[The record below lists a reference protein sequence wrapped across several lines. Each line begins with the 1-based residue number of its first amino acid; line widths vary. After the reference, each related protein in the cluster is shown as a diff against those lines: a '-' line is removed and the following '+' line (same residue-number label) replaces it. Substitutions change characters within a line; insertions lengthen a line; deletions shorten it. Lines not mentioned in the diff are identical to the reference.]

1 MASRPHKEVDMD
13 EVKHLLAFDFHL
25 DEIAAT
31 LDVRRSTLYRRLKVS
46 GIEKYSDISDAD
58 LDCTIRSIKE
68 EHPND
73 GEVLM
78 QAHLLR
84 VGIHVQRRRLRLSIH
99 QVDPVNTSLRRATTV
114 RRRVYH
120 VDGPNCVW
128 HLDGNHKL
136 IRWRLVIHE
145 GIDGYSRIIVHSQ
158 CSTSNTAATVIEPC
172 STSLRK

>member
-13 EVKHLLAFDFHL
+13 EVKHLLAFDFRL

-31 LDVRRSTLYRRLKVS
+31 LDVSRSTLYRRLKAS

-58 LDCTIRSIKE
+58 LDYTISCIK

-84 VGIHVQRRRLRLSIH
+84 VGIHLQCRRLRLCISR
-99 QVDPVNTSLRRATTV
+99 VDPVNTSL
-114 RRRVYH
+114 
-120 VDGPNCVW
+120 
-128 HLDGNHKL
+128 
-136 IRWRLVIHE
+136 
-145 GIDGYSRIIVHSQ
+145 
-158 CSTSNTAATVIEPC
+158 
-172 STSLRK
+172 